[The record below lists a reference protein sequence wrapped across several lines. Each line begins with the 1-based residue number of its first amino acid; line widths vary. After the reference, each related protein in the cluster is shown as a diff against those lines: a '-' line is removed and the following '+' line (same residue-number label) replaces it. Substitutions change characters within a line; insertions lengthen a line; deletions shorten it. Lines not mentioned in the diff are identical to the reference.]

1 MPTGVEQRLAKKVA
15 IVTGAG
21 RGMGRAISVRF
32 AREGADIAAVE
43 VNHDTLQEVAE
54 EVQEQG
60 RQCLP
65 IQADLSQ
72 LPEINGMVKATLQEF
87 GKIDILV
94 NNAGVTKALG
104 LFDITEADWDWMH
117 SINLRGLFFCLQRVA
132 REMARRKQ
140 GKIINIASIAG
151 KGYPGTSNAAYA
163 ASKGG
168 VIALTKVAAQLLGP
182 DNINVNAICPG
193 ITRTDMFQRLAT
205 ERARQRGVSIEEVV
219 KGREE
224 TIPIRRSN
232 TPDDIAMMAVF
243 LASDEAANV
252 TGQAINV
259 DGGLMP

>member
-1 MPTGVEQRLAKKVA
+1 MRLADKVA
-15 IVTGAG
+15 MVTGAA
-21 RGMGRAISVRF
+21 RGMGRAIALRF
-32 AREGADIAAVE
+32 AREGAEIAAVDVDGE
-43 VNHDTLQEVAE
+43 ALQEVVE
-54 EVQEQG
+54 EICAQG
-60 RQCLP
+60 RRGLA
-65 IQADLSQ
+65 IRADLARLS
-72 LPEINGMVKATLQEF
+72 EIDRAVDQTLQAF

-104 LFDITEADWDWMH
+104 IFDITEADWDWMH
-117 SINLRGLFFCLQRVA
+117 SVNLKGLFFCLQRVA
-132 REMARRKQ
+132 RDMARRKQ

-193 ITRTDMFQRLAT
+193 VTRTDMFQRLAQ
-205 ERARQRGVSIEEVV
+205 ERARQRGVSVEEIV
-219 KGREE
+219 KAREE
-224 TIPIRRSN
+224 TVPLRRSN

-243 LASDEAANV
+243 LASDESANV

>member
-1 MPTGVEQRLAKKVA
+1 
-15 IVTGAG
+15 
-21 RGMGRAISVRF
+21 MGRAISVRF
-32 AREGADIAAVE
+32 AQEGANIAAVE
-43 VNHDTLQEVAE
+43 VNADTLHEVAE
-54 EVQEQG
+54 EVRERG
-60 RQCLP
+60 RRCLP
-65 IQADLSQ
+65 IQADLSH
-72 LPEINGMVKATLQEF
+72 LPAIDGMVKQTLQEF
-87 GKIDILV
+87 GKIDILA

-117 SINLRGLFFCLQRVA
+117 RINLKGLFFCLQSVA
-132 REMARRKQ
+132 HEMARRKQ

-182 DNINVNAICPG
+182 DNVNVNAICPG
-193 ITRTDMFQRLAT
+193 VTRTDMFQRLAT
-205 ERARQRGVSIEEVV
+205 ERARQRGVPVEEIV
-219 KGREE
+219 KAREE
-224 TIPIRRSN
+224 TIPIRGSN
-232 TPDDIAMMAVF
+232 TPDDIATMAVF

>member
-1 MPTGVEQRLAKKVA
+1 MRLANKVA

-21 RGMGRAISVRF
+21 RGMGRAISVHF

-43 VNHDTLQEVAE
+43 VNRDTLHEVEE
-54 EVQEQG
+54 EVREHG
-60 RQCLP
+60 RKCLA
-65 IQADLSQ
+65 IQADVAKL
-72 LPEINGMVKATLQEF
+72 LDIERMVKRTVEEF
-87 GKIDILV
+87 GRIDILV

-104 LFDITEADWDWMH
+104 IFDITEADWDWMH
-117 SINLRGLFFCLQRVA
+117 SVNLKGLFFCLQTVA
-132 REMARRKQ
+132 REMVRHKQ

-168 VIALTKVAAQLLGP
+168 VITLTRLAAQLLGP

-193 ITRTDMFQRLAT
+193 VTRTDMSQRLAT
-205 ERARQRGVSIEEVV
+205 ERARRQGVAVEELL
-219 KGREE
+219 KAREE
-224 TIPIRRSN
+224 RIPLQRSN
-232 TPDDIAMMAVF
+232 TADDIAMMAVF
-243 LASDEAANV
+243 LASEESNNV

>member
-1 MPTGVEQRLAKKVA
+1 MRLANKIA

-21 RGMGRAISVRF
+21 HGMGRAIAVRF
-32 AREGADIAAVE
+32 AQEGTDIAAVE
-43 VNHDTLQEVAE
+43 IDAETLREVAQEVR
-54 EVQEQG
+54 EQG
-60 RQCLP
+60 RKCLP
-65 IQADLSQ
+65 IEADLAK
-72 LPEINGMVKATLQEF
+72 LPDIDAMVNRTLREF
-87 GKIDILV
+87 GRIDILV

-104 LFDITEADWDWMH
+104 IFEITEADWDWMH
-117 SINLRGLFFCLQRVA
+117 SVNLKGLFFCLQRVA
-132 REMARRKQ
+132 REMVRRKH
-140 GKIINIASIAG
+140 GKIVNIASIAG

-193 ITRTDMFQRLAT
+193 VTRTEMFQRINR
-205 ERARQRGVSIEEVV
+205 ERARQRGVPIEELI
-219 KGREE
+219 KARDE

-232 TPDDIAMMAVF
+232 SPDDIAMMAVF
-243 LASDEAANV
+243 LASDESANV

>member
-1 MPTGVEQRLAKKVA
+1 MRLDNKVA

-32 AREGADIAAVE
+32 AQEGVNIAAVE
-43 VNHDTLQEVAE
+43 VNADTLHEVAE
-54 EVQEQG
+54 EVRERG
-60 RQCLP
+60 RRCLP
-65 IQADLSQ
+65 IQADLSH
-72 LPEINGMVKATLQEF
+72 LPAIDDMVKQTLQEF

-104 LFDITEADWDWMH
+104 LFHITEADWDWMH
-117 SINLRGLFFCLQRVA
+117 GVNLKGLFFCLQSVA
-132 REMARRKQ
+132 REMTRRKQ
-140 GKIINIASIAG
+140 GKIVNIASIAG

-168 VIALTKVAAQLLGP
+168 VIALTAVAAQLLGP

-193 ITRTDMFQRLAT
+193 VTRTDMFQRLAT
-205 ERARQRGVSIEEVV
+205 ERARQRGVPLAEII
-219 KGREE
+219 KAREE

-232 TPDDIAMMAVF
+232 TPEDIAMMAVF
-243 LASDEAANV
+243 LASEESANV